1 MDANQV
7 AQTVMGVVAKVA
19 KKDIA
24 EITPDTRIAE
34 DLGLKSMSRIE
45 VAALIEDAT
54 EAFIDNF
61 EIRKPKTVQE
71 LIDLVASKL

>member
-7 AQTVMGVVAKVA
+7 AQTVMEVVAKVA
-19 KKDIA
+19 KKDSA
-24 EITPDTRIAE
+24 ELTTEARIAE
-34 DLGLKSMSRIE
+34 DLGLKSMARIE

-54 EAFIDNF
+54 EVFIDNF
-61 EIRKPKTVQE
+61 EIRNPKTVAE